1 MWAMR
6 DCPGGSLGA
15 SIQKLNYKMALRIFS
30 ILALFVAVSCSGK
43 HETKVAGM
51 DARATYEAGLAL
63 LKGGLCELDQ
73 YMIGISDE
81 AKRIQDG
88 PPDFKPKPSAL
99 EGFKLITEAHRMGH
113 QDASFI
119 YAKAMEVG
127 IIIEENYPASVEL
140 YRKLAN
146 AGHVQSQYEL
156 GQELMYGRLT
166 NDRFL
171 LKRTG
176 TSVQTD
182 VEAFSWFLK
191 AAESGHPF
199 AQNSVAVCL
208 QRGSGTER
216 DPKAS
221 FKWARLSAFAG
232 FVGGQ
237 ETVGIHYINGD
248 GVPQDLD
255 MANAWFQIAAE
266 SSGSSMAKI
275 YAGKIAEH
283 VNRVRSAALEKQ
295 LREELKSTTKP
306 RK

>member
-1 MWAMR
+1 MV
-6 DCPGGSLGA
+6 
-15 SIQKLNYKMALRIFS
+15 LRILS
-30 ILALFVAVSCSGK
+30 ILALTVAAACSGAN
-43 HETKVAGM
+43 TAIM
-51 DARATYEAGLAL
+51 DAKANYEKGRAL
-63 LKGGLCELDQ
+63 LNDGLCASDK
-73 YMIGISDE
+73 YMVGISNSVT
-81 AKRIQDG
+81 AMLDG
-88 PPDFKPKPSAL
+88 EPDFKPKPSAQ
-99 EGFKLITEAHRMGH
+99 EGFKLIAEAHKRGY

-127 IIIEENYPASVEL
+127 ILIDEDYPASIEL
-140 YRKLAN
+140 YRKLAE
-146 AGHVQSQYEL
+146 AGHVLSQYEL
-156 GQELMYGRLT
+156 GQELMNGRLT
-166 NDRFL
+166 KDRSL

-221 FKWARLSAFAG
+221 FKWAKLSAYAG
-232 FVGGQ
+232 YVGGQ

-255 MANAWFQIAAE
+255 MANAWFQIAAD
-266 SSGSSMAKI
+266 SPNTSMAKI
-275 YAGKIAEH
+275 YAGKIAEY
-283 VNRVRSAALEKQ
+283 VNQKRSAALEKQ
-295 LREELKSTTKP
+295 LRDELKTTTKL

>member
-1 MWAMR
+1 MV
-6 DCPGGSLGA
+6 
-15 SIQKLNYKMALRIFS
+15 LRIFS
-30 ILALFVAVSCSGK
+30 ILAIIVAAACKGK
-43 HETKVAGM
+43 HEANTAVM
-51 DARATYEAGLAL
+51 DAKATYEKGLAL
-63 LKGGLCELDQ
+63 LNEGLCESDK
-73 YMIGISDE
+73 YTVGISNSVTRVLDDE
-81 AKRIQDG
+81 
-88 PPDFKPKPSAL
+88 PDFKPKPSAQ
-99 EGFKLITEAHRMGH
+99 EGFRLITEAHKMGH
-113 QDASFI
+113 HDASFI

-127 IIIEENYPASVEL
+127 ILIDEDYPASIEL
-140 YRKLAN
+140 YRKMAE
-146 AGHVQSQYEL
+146 AGHVLSQYEL

-166 NDRFL
+166 KDRFL

-182 VEAFSWFLK
+182 VEAFAWFLK

-221 FKWARLSAFAG
+221 FKWAKLSAYAG

-255 MANAWFQIAAE
+255 MANAWFQIAAD
-266 SSGSSMAKI
+266 SPNRSMAKI
-275 YAGKIAEH
+275 YAGKIAEY
-283 VNRVRSAALEKQ
+283 VNQKRSAALERQ
-295 LREELKSTTKP
+295 LREELKSTIKLG
-306 RK
+306 K

>member
-1 MWAMR
+1 
-6 DCPGGSLGA
+6 
-15 SIQKLNYKMALRIFS
+15 MALRIVS
-30 ILALFVAVSCSGK
+30 VLLLLLTVSCAGK
-43 HETKVAGM
+43 DDTKSISAI
-51 DARATYEAGLAL
+51 DAKATYEKGLAL
-63 LKGGLCELDQ
+63 LNDGLCALDK
-73 YMIGISDE
+73 YTVGISNSATRVPDDE
-81 AKRIQDG
+81 
-88 PPDFKPKPSAL
+88 PDFKPKPSAQ
-99 EGFKLITEAHRMGH
+99 EGFRLITEAHKMGYH
-113 QDASFI
+113 DASFI

-127 IIIEENYPASVEL
+127 ILIDEDYPASIDL
-140 YRKLAN
+140 YRKMAE
-146 AGHVQSQYEL
+146 AGHVPSQYEL

-166 NDRFL
+166 KDRFL

-182 VEAFSWFLK
+182 VEAFAWFLK

-221 FKWARLSAFAG
+221 FKWAKLSAFAG

-255 MANAWFQIAAE
+255 MANAWFKIAAD
-266 SSGSSMAKI
+266 SPNNSMAKI
-275 YAGKIAEH
+275 YAGKIAEY
-283 VNRVRSAALEKQ
+283 VNQKRSAALEKQ
-295 LREELKSTTKP
+295 LREELKTTTKL

>member
-1 MWAMR
+1 MV
-6 DCPGGSLGA
+6 
-15 SIQKLNYKMALRIFS
+15 LRIVS
-30 ILALFVAVSCSGK
+30 ILALFITVSCTGK
-43 HETKVAGM
+43 DEAKTIVM
-51 DARATYEAGLAL
+51 DDKATYTKGLAL
-63 LKGGLCELDQ
+63 LEDGLCSSNKH
-73 YMIGISDE
+73 MIGIRDLSALPSDDDPE
-81 AKRIQDG
+81 
-88 PPDFKPKPSAL
+88 FKPKPSAQ
-99 EGFKLITEAHRMGH
+99 EGFKLIAEAHKRGY

-127 IIIEENYPASVEL
+127 ILIEEDYPASIEL

-146 AGHVQSQYEL
+146 AGHVLSQYEL

-166 NDRFL
+166 KDRFL

-176 TSVQTD
+176 TRVQTD

-191 AAESGHPF
+191 AAENGYPF

-216 DPKAS
+216 NPKAS
-221 FKWARLSAFAG
+221 FKWAKLSAYAG
-232 FVGGQ
+232 YVGGQ

-255 MANAWFQIAAE
+255 MANAWFKIAAD
-266 SSGSSMAKI
+266 SPNNSMAKI
-275 YAGKIAEH
+275 YAGKIAEY
-283 VNRVRSAALEKQ
+283 VNQKRSAALEMQ
-295 LREELKSTTKP
+295 LREELKTTTKL

>member
-1 MWAMR
+1 MV
-6 DCPGGSLGA
+6 
-15 SIQKLNYKMALRIFS
+15 LRILS
-30 ILALFVAVSCSGK
+30 ILALTVAAACSGAN
-43 HETKVAGM
+43 TAVM
-51 DARATYEAGLAL
+51 DAKATYEKGRAL
-63 LKGGLCELDQ
+63 LNDGLCASDK
-73 YMIGISDE
+73 YMVGISNS
-81 AKRIQDG
+81 ATAMLDG
-88 PPDFKPKPSAL
+88 EPDFKPKPSAQ
-99 EGFKLITEAHRMGH
+99 EGFKLIAEAHKRGY

-127 IIIEENYPASVEL
+127 ILIEEDYLASIEL

-146 AGHVQSQYEL
+146 AGHVLSQYEL

-166 NDRFL
+166 KDRFL

-182 VEAFSWFLK
+182 VEAFSWYLK

-221 FKWARLSAFAG
+221 FKWAKLSAYAG

-255 MANAWFQIAAE
+255 MANAWFQIAAD
-266 SSGSSMAKI
+266 SPNRSMAKI
-275 YAGKIAEH
+275 YAGKIAEY
-283 VNRVRSAALEKQ
+283 VNQKRSAALEKQ
-295 LREELKSTTKP
+295 LREELKSTIKLG
-306 RK
+306 K

>member
-1 MWAMR
+1 MV
-6 DCPGGSLGA
+6 
-15 SIQKLNYKMALRIFS
+15 LRILS
-30 ILALFVAVSCSGK
+30 ILALTVAAACSGAN
-43 HETKVAGM
+43 TAVM
-51 DARATYEAGLAL
+51 DAKANYEKGRAL
-63 LKGGLCELDQ
+63 LNDGLCASDK
-73 YMIGISDE
+73 YMVGISNSVT
-81 AKRIQDG
+81 AMLDG
-88 PPDFKPKPSAL
+88 EPDFKPKPSAQ
-99 EGFKLITEAHRMGH
+99 EGFKLIAEAHKRGY

-127 IIIEENYPASVEL
+127 ILIDEDYPASIEL
-140 YRKLAN
+140 YRKLAE
-146 AGHVQSQYEL
+146 AGHVLSQYEL
-156 GQELMYGRLT
+156 GQELMNGRLT
-166 NDRFL
+166 KDRSL

-221 FKWARLSAFAG
+221 FKWAKLSAYAG
-232 FVGGQ
+232 YVGGQ

-255 MANAWFQIAAE
+255 MANAWFQIAAD
-266 SSGSSMAKI
+266 SPNTSMAKI
-275 YAGKIAEH
+275 YAGKIAEY
-283 VNRVRSAALEKQ
+283 VNQKRSAALEKQ
-295 LREELKSTTKP
+295 LRDELKTTTKL

>member
-1 MWAMR
+1 MV
-6 DCPGGSLGA
+6 
-15 SIQKLNYKMALRIFS
+15 LRILS
-30 ILALFVAVSCSGK
+30 ILALTVAAACSGAN
-43 HETKVAGM
+43 TAVM
-51 DARATYEAGLAL
+51 DAKANYEKGRAL
-63 LKGGLCELDQ
+63 LNDGLCASDK
-73 YMIGISDE
+73 YMVGISNSVT
-81 AKRIQDG
+81 AMLDG
-88 PPDFKPKPSAL
+88 EPDFKPKPSAQ
-99 EGFKLITEAHRMGH
+99 EGFKLIAEAHKRGY

-127 IIIEENYPASVEL
+127 ILIDEDYPASIEL
-140 YRKLAN
+140 YRKLAE
-146 AGHVQSQYEL
+146 AGHVLSQYEL
-156 GQELMYGRLT
+156 GQELMNGRLT
-166 NDRFL
+166 KDRSL

-221 FKWARLSAFAG
+221 FKWAKLSAYAG
-232 FVGGQ
+232 YVGGQ

-255 MANAWFQIAAE
+255 MANAWFQIAAD
-266 SSGSSMAKI
+266 SPNTSMAKI
-275 YAGKIAEH
+275 YAGKIAEY
-283 VNRVRSAALEKQ
+283 VNQKRSAALEKQ
-295 LREELKSTTKP
+295 LREELKTTTKL